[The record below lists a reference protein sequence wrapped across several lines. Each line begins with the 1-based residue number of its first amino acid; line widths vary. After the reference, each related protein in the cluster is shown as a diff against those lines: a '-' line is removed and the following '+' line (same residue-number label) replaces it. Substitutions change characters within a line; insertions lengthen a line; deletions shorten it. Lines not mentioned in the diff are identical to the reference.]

1 MKKNLVIGIMI
12 AAALTLTSCATT
24 KNQPAPQQANQVVKD
39 DTVPSWFYNTPVAE
53 DVHYATGTA
62 KAVDRQT
69 AIKKAEMV
77 ARNQM
82 AEWIETNVK
91 EVMKNYVNDAGE
103 GDNRQNLD
111 AFESISVQVATA
123 SLKGVTREKLE
134 FDDAGNVYVLMSIPL
149 ANVESAFEPASA
161 AVSEKFSQNDAAA
174 EANAK
179 MQSAFEDLLNGNL

>member
-1 MKKNLVIGIMI
+1 MKKNLLILMMLIASFSLVSCMSTKKNDSVIVN
-12 AAALTLTSCATT
+12 
-24 KNQPAPQQANQVVKD
+24 KEVVKD
-39 DTVPSWFYNTPVAE
+39 DSVPEWFYNTPVAE

-62 KAVDRQT
+62 KAMDRQT
-69 AIKKAEMV
+69 AIKKAEMA

-91 EVMKNYVNDAGE
+91 EVLKNYVNDAGE

-123 SLKGVTREKLE
+123 SLKGVTREKLA
-134 FDDAGNVYVLMSIPL
+134 FTDDGYVYVLMSIPNE
-149 ANVESAFEPASA
+149 NVEKAFEPATK
-161 AVSEKFSQNDAAA
+161 AVSEKFSQNEAA
-174 EANAK
+174 EIANER

>member
-1 MKKNLVIGIMI
+1 MKKKLIIGLMI
-12 AAALTLTSCATT
+12 TTALALTSCATT
-24 KNQPAPQQANQVVKD
+24 KAQPAPQQVKEVVKD
-39 DTVPSWFYNTPVAE
+39 DSVPSWFYNTPIAE

-62 KAVDRQT
+62 KAVNRQT
-69 AIKKAEMV
+69 AIKIAEMA

-91 EVMKNYVNDAGE
+91 EVMTNYVNDAGE

-123 SLKGVTREKLE
+123 SLKGVTREKFE
-134 FDDAGNVYVLMSIPL
+134 FDDDGNVYVLMSIPL
-149 ANVESAFEPASA
+149 ASVESAFEPASA
-161 AVSEKFSQNDAAA
+161 AVAEKFSQNDAAA

-179 MQSAFEDLLNGNL
+179 MQSAFEELLNGNL